1 MIIEYDVVCFERT
14 LTITFPD
21 DHESL
26 KDDILRMLDTFYDEW
41 MNTGEIENPEILEL
55 VESMCLEEYMVY
67 RLSETYKK
75 LEEWESIP
83 YGDDY
88 EPRETM
94 WVCEHCLC
102 VIECHEGNQARLAH
116 SVDETDAVDSR
127 CDWCKECGFDT
138 LYELV

>member
-26 KDDILRMLDTFYDEW
+26 KEDILKMLDTFYDEW
-41 MNTGEIENPEILEL
+41 MNAEEITNPEIREL
-55 VESMCLEEYMVY
+55 VESTCLEEYMVL

-75 LEEWESIP
+75 LQEWESIP
-83 YGDDY
+83 YGEDY
-88 EPRETM
+88 EPRETL
-94 WVCEHCLC
+94 WICERCLMA
-102 VIECHEGNQARLAH
+102 IESREGNQATLRH
-116 SVDETDAVDSR
+116 SVDETDAVESR
-127 CDWCKECGFDT
+127 CGWCKECGFDT